1 MDDDYQP
8 RMEARVEDGIGWL
21 TFWNPRR
28 RNAVTLGM
36 WRAIPGLLDGFAA
49 DPAVKVVAVR
59 GAGEDAFV
67 SGADIT
73 EFETL
78 RSTPEG
84 VAAYEDAATAAGAA
98 LQECPKPVVAVIRG
112 WCVGGGAATALNCD
126 LRFAA
131 SDALFAIP
139 AARLGLG
146 YRYQGVKRLAD
157 IVGPARAKEMFFT
170 ARRYAA
176 DEALAMGLVE
186 QVAPVEEF
194 EAAAATYLAGIAAN
208 APLTVAAA
216 KLAVNA
222 SLKDPGERDLAAV
235 EAAVMGCFASEDYK
249 EGRRAFAEKR
259 KPVFRGG

>member
-28 RNAVTLGM
+28 KNAVTLAM
-36 WRAIPGLLDGFAA
+36 WRAIPGILDAFAA
-49 DPAVKVVAVR
+49 DPEVKVVAVR
-59 GAGEDAFV
+59 GEGEAAFV

-84 VAAYEDAATAAGAA
+84 VAAYEAAGTAAGTA

-112 WCVGGGAATALNCD
+112 WCVGGGMGTALNCD

-131 SDALFAIP
+131 SDAVFAIP

-157 IVGPARAKEMFFT
+157 VVGPARAKEIFFT
-170 ARRYAA
+170 ARRYPA
-176 DEALAMGLVE
+176 DEALAMGLIE
-186 QVAPVEEF
+186 RVAPIEGF
-194 EAAAATYLAGIAAN
+194 EAAAKAYLSDIAAN

-222 SLKDPGERDLAAV
+222 SRKDPEARDIAAV
-235 EAAVMGCFASEDYK
+235 EAAVIGCFESEDYK

-259 KPVFRGG
+259 KPVFRGV